1 MRETIGIIIAIFL
14 FSMVYMIV
22 LMIKSAQK
30 SYRFYQENNKLN
42 LEQKDNLKCIHIEKL
57 DTPEKYYNREYNYLV
72 RFENIDTHQSI
83 DLYVIEYDA
92 LNVIID
98 EEYVVNHDGIV
109 LFSIRE
115 TII

>member
-1 MRETIGIIIAIFL
+1 MKETIGIIIAIFL
-14 FSMVYMIV
+14 FAMVYIIV
-22 LMIKSAQK
+22 LIIRSIQK
-30 SYRFYQENNKLN
+30 NYRFYQDNNKLN
-42 LEQKDNLKCIHIEKL
+42 LEQKDSLKCIHIEKL
-57 DTPEKYYNREYNYLV
+57 DTPEKYYNRHYNYLV

-92 LNVIID
+92 SNIILD

-115 TII
+115 TFF